1 LPPLSLT
8 PGTRLGAYEILSALG
23 AGGMGEV
30 YRARDPRLDR
40 QVAIKLL
47 PSALAAD
54 PHARERLRREAMAV
68 AAVDHPYI
76 CKIFEIGEHED
87 ALFLVMEYID
97 GETLHRRLQGGA
109 LPLSEALRVAGEIA
123 EALQAAHDRRFLHRD
138 LKPANVMLTEQG
150 HVKVMDFGLAKR
162 VDDLP
167 SPDEATRELGPQ
179 LTAHGSIVGTPD
191 YMSPEQV
198 KGVTLDARS
207 DLFSFGVILAE
218 MIGGRHPFRQRS
230 TGETLSAVLREP
242 PDLSG
247 AIPQRLADVVRRLLA
262 KRPEDRYASAADVG
276 ADLARLASSA
286 IDTLRPTATIV
297 AAPTAGDAPAVWK
310 RLAWSAAALAFVL
323 VGYLIVTSGF
333 LRPAAP
339 APDGA
344 TVIRSIAVLPLDNYS
359 GDPSQDYFAEGMTDE
374 LTANLATISQ
384 LRVISRGSAM
394 QFRGKDRPP
403 TRDIAEKLNV
413 DAVVEGSVSRSGDKV
428 RITAQLIDARAD
440 KHLWANTFERSSHD
454 VLALQAELAS
464 AIAREVNVQ
473 LTASERSRLTATPSV
488 NPDAHDAYLKGRYF
502 FNRPSDENL
511 QKAIAQFE
519 EAVRLSPTFAPAF
532 SGLSDAYLWAGYN
545 EGFLTAT
552 EARPK
557 ARAAAEKAVALDDNS
572 AEAHT
577 SLAVFKL
584 FYEYDM
590 AGCEREFRRAFALNP
605 NYAFAHDQ
613 FGMALA
619 FQGRFQEAIAEGE
632 RAIELDPLSPQVLI
646 DAVMAFMFQRNS
658 DAAKK
663 LGRRAAELDP
673 TYFFPV
679 MIDGWTDLEMG
690 KFREAI
696 PALKKAKAME
706 SPPFVTAFLAFAY
719 GAAGDREAAMIELA
733 DLEKVSRDGKILPF
747 NSALVYLGL
756 GDRARTLDNLER
768 ALAADSQM
776 MPWIGQDAIFDPIRS
791 EPRFVAL
798 LNKMGVHH

>member
-1 LPPLSLT
+1 MI
-8 PGTRLGAYEILSALG
+8 GE
-23 AGGMGEV
+23 GGMGEV
-30 YRARDPRLDR
+30 YRARDPRLNR

-47 PSALAAD
+47 PGALAAD
-54 PHARERLRREAMAV
+54 PRARERLRREAMAV
-68 AAVDHPYI
+68 AALDHPYV
-76 CKIFEIGEHED
+76 CKIFEIGED
-87 ALFLVMEYID
+87 GNALFLVMEYIE
-97 GETLHRRLQGGA
+97 GQTLHRRLQDGA
-109 LPLSEALRVAGEIA
+109 LPLSDALRVAGEIA
-123 EALQAAHDRRFLHRD
+123 EALHEAHTRRFLHRD
-138 LKPANVMLTEQG
+138 LKPANIMLTEQG

-162 VDDLP
+162 VEDLTAP
-167 SPDEATRELGPQ
+167 EAATFDTAAAQ

-198 KGVTLDARS
+198 KGVELDVRS

-218 MIGGRHPFRQRS
+218 MISGRHPFRHSS
-230 TGETLSAVLREP
+230 TGETLAAVLREP
-242 PDLSG
+242 PDLG
-247 AIPQRLADVVRRLLA
+247 GVIPQGLMNLLRRLLA
-262 KRPEDRYASAADVG
+262 KAPDDRYASAADLR
-276 ADLARLASSA
+276 ADLAAQASLAASSA
-286 IDTLRPTATIV
+286 AI
-297 AAPTAGDAPAVWK
+297 AAVPPAQGANAPWK
-310 RLAWSAAALAFVL
+310 RLAWGAAALAFGL
-323 VGYLIVTSGF
+323 VGYLIVTSAR
-333 LRPAAP
+333 LRPTSPTPVA
-339 APDGA
+339 A
-344 TVIRSIAVLPLDNYS
+344 TVIRSIIVLPLDNYS

-394 QFRGKDRPP
+394 QFKGKGRLP
-403 TRDIAEKLNV
+403 TPDIAEKLNV

-440 KHLWANTFERSSHD
+440 KHLWANTFERSSRD

-464 AIAREVNVQ
+464 AIAREVNVRLTSNEQ
-473 LTASERSRLTATPSV
+473 LRLTAAQSV
-488 NPDAHDAYLKGRYF
+488 NPEAHDAYLKGRYF

-519 EAVRLSPTFAPAF
+519 AAIKLSPEFAPAF

-557 ARAAAEKAVALDDNS
+557 AEATAKRAVQLDDNS

-584 FYEYDM
+584 FYEYDL
-590 AGCEREFRRAFALNP
+590 AGCEREFRRALMLNP

-619 FQGRFQEAIAEGE
+619 FWGGFDEAIAEGK

-646 DAVMAFMFQRNS
+646 DAAMPFLFQRNP
-658 DAAKK
+658 APAKELARK
-663 LGRRAAELDP
+663 AAELDP
-673 TYFFPV
+673 MYFFPV
-679 MIDGWTDLEMG
+679 MLEGWIDLEVG

-719 GAAGDREAAMIELA
+719 GAAGDRQAAMRELA
-733 DLEKVSRDGKILPF
+733 ELEKISRNANILPF
-747 NSALVYLGL
+747 NLALVYLGL

-776 MPWIGQDAIFDPIRS
+776 MPWIGRDTIFDAIRS
-791 EPRFVAL
+791 EPRFVAI
-798 LNKMGVHH
+798 LNQMGVNR